1 MGCKDAATAD
11 AQPTATS
18 DAKSTAAGYD
28 AAAALPELS
37 DGTLDN
43 RAKLPAPEPQKYLDF
58 QGNEAVIKVGEDRM
72 VCLHLTYDGPD
83 VAFTLAKSYQGKYGH
98 HVVLLEAKE
107 PLAPNTVVD
116 CSDASEMKK
125 YGPYTITD
133 TDIPPGHATLL
144 KTGMKLVLQS
154 HYVNAGTKPLT
165 VRDGLRLSLIPM
177 DQVTHWTST
186 FVTNTLDIEIPAKGA
201 RKVRF
206 DCAVKQD
213 VSLILV
219 GGHMHEYGKRFE
231 LEFGPSVDKLERI
244 YLAAPW
250 TPEFR
255 DLPPIYEFFDAPI
268 KLTKGSILRTTCEW
282 DNPTDKPVTF
292 PHEMC
297 DAFGFVAGT
306 KVPEVCDAK
315 AEILP
320 TGPGGG
326 TARLAFTVSEGAQ
339 SNPKLKDPLVGHVYG
354 SIYKKEDVKLT
365 GPVEGATAVVTGIDI
380 QIDLR
385 TDAVS
390 KTFYTSPQIPVGKY
404 TFLGFFDVDG
414 SSSGAADRD
423 PETGDPVTLPTNVI
437 EIQDGKAIDLTISFD
452 LVL

>member
-1 MGCKDAATAD
+1 MKTRTCLLAAVVCCSVVAMGCKDAATAD

-165 VRDGLRLSLIPM
+165 VRDGLRL
-177 DQVTHWTST
+177 
-186 FVTNTLDIEIPAKGA
+186 
-201 RKVRF
+201 
-206 DCAVKQD
+206 
-213 VSLILV
+213 SLILV